1 MADIK
6 NKIIVWGIDGHN
18 ALGLL
23 RQLGSA
29 DLDVVFLM
37 LGKVQH
43 CATASIYCK
52 ILVQTNTIQEGY
64 DYLLS
69 HFMDEKEKPVIITPG
84 DEIIEFIDQHR
95 QEMLP
100 HFLIPGTTQ
109 SGLLSKLDSKIE
121 MAKFAEEKGIDV
133 PQSLTITKSTQ
144 LAGIKYP
151 CFLKPSRLKT
161 GHKNEF
167 KFRLCK
173 DEKELEHTLKYV
185 RSDSEFLLQQYI
197 QTEEEYVVYGCRMMD
212 GEVVVAGTF
221 IRQRFCDNGDSSY
234 GLITSR
240 IPQTVS
246 VEKIKNYL
254 NEIDYYGLFSFE
266 YGLCQ
271 GKAYFFEV
279 NFRNDGTSQSFFR
292 AGANLPLAWVY
303 SVTGHDYN
311 SIGTKVIK
319 DQFFID
325 EIYDY
330 ACVIHKK
337 VRKKQWIKQRNEAT
351 IYKYYD
357 KNDMAPYNAMKKQ
370 RFKKLYLDAFI
381 KRYRLYIVYL
391 MDKLKH

>member
-1 MADIK
+1 MIK
-6 NKIIVWGIDGHN
+6 NKIIIWGVDGHN
-18 ALGLL
+18 ILGLL
-23 RQLGSA
+23 RQLGNTS
-29 DLDVVFLM
+29 LDVLFLL
-37 LGKVQH
+37 LGEKNN
-43 CATASIYCK
+43 CATASSFCK
-52 ILVQTNTIQEGY
+52 NLVQTHSIIEGFE
-64 DYLLS
+64 YLMNNLAEE
-69 HFMDEKEKPVIITPG
+69 HDKPIIITPS

-100 HFLIPGTTQ
+100 HFLIPGTSQ

-121 MAKFAEEKGIDV
+121 MAKFAEEIGIDV
-133 PQSLTITKSTQ
+133 PQSLTVKKSTH
-144 LAGIKYP
+144 LVGIKYP
-151 CFLKPSRLKT
+151 CFLKPSRLKM

-173 DEKELEHTLKYV
+173 DENELEHTLKYV

-212 GEVVVAGTF
+212 GEVVIAGTF

-240 IPQTVS
+240 IPETVS
-246 VEKIKNYL
+246 LEKVKNYL

-303 SVTGHDYN
+303 SVTGNDYN
-311 SIGTKVIK
+311 LICTKVTK
-319 DQFFID
+319 DRFFID

-330 ACVIHKK
+330 ACVIDQKIT
-337 VRKKQWIKQRNEAT
+337 KKQWIKQRNEAT

-357 KNDMAPYNAMKKQ
+357 ENDMAPYNAMKKQ

-381 KRYRLYIVYL
+381 KKYRLYIVYL